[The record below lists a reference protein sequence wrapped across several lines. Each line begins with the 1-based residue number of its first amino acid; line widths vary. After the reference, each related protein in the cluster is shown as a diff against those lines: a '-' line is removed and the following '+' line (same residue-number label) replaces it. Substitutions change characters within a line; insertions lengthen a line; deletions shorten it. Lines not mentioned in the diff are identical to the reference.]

1 MLVVGGPRTVR
12 MIDRGPLDGV
22 SVREGYAVT
31 VTLVVLAVVVVMVV
45 LLLALRDVSL
55 DAPPEEG
62 PADLGLATEGKPSRD
77 RRRSAARSVAS

>member
-1 MLVVGGPRTVR
+1 MPLAAVAGVGALVVVVGGPRTIR
-12 MIDRGPLDGV
+12 TIDQGPLNGV
-22 SVREGYAVT
+22 GLREGCAVT

-62 PADLGLATEGKPSRD
+62 P
-77 RRRSAARSVAS
+77 RS